1 MNRAYNTT
9 SHELQSHH
17 CSCHHSSN
25 CLRND
30 LKEELIRLRQS
41 SQDAIQK
48 SWSETEQLQ
57 QEKEHHLHQIESLKE
72 QLLQSKEQLTQSK
85 KQNDEL
91 MIWLRIH
98 HPQEAGPPKRLIA
111 NDSADTNGVLRSSW
125 PQQIFNHWRSISGAS
140 NDGSGVDSEDAIVPH
155 YDQSN
160 NNDDDDEDMSV
171 TSDGYS
177 CANDYDI
184 SHSPTRPKVLEQTKD
199 EYIQQL
205 HAKISARD
213 AAIESLEQTIEMQ
226 LKLNFI
232 QPSQKESVD
241 SNSDDI
247 INSKNVV
254 VDDDDDD
261 TITTVENTCEPSTC
275 PPVNTISTELTD
287 VSVNVNSLQR
297 IRFLENYVDSLE
309 EKLMN
314 EQVVVQEQEHSMVQY
329 RQYIERMA
337 NELENMVTVMNKAQQ
352 SSGESSHSQQHRIP
366 QTLLQLEQEPF
377 KEQPINESGGASN
390 TEIELYNP
398 QLVPVGNRQA

>member
-1 MNRAYNTT
+1 MNCAYNTT
-9 SHELQSHH
+9 SYELQSHH
-17 CSCHHSSN
+17 CSCHGSSN
-25 CLRND
+25 CSLND

-48 SWSETEQLQ
+48 SWSETEQLHK
-57 QEKEHHLHQIESLKE
+57 EKEQHLHQIESLKE
-72 QLLQSKEQLTQSK
+72 QLLQSK

-111 NDSADTNGVLRSSW
+111 NGSADTNGSSSRSSW
-125 PQQIFNHWRSISGAS
+125 PQQIFSHWRSISGAS

-155 YDQSN
+155 YDQN
-160 NNDDDDEDMSV
+160 NCVDDDDEDMSV
-171 TSDGYS
+171 ASGGYS

-184 SHSPTRPKVLEQTKD
+184 SMTPTNPKVLEQTKD

-232 QPSQKESVD
+232 QPSQKQSID

-247 INSKNVV
+247 INSKDVV

-275 PPVNTISTELTD
+275 PPVNTISTELTE

-297 IRFLENYVDSLE
+297 LRFLENYVDSLE

-314 EQVVVQEQEHSMVQY
+314 EQVVVQEQEHSIVQY

-337 NELENMVTVMNKAQQ
+337 NELENMVTIMNKTQQ
-352 SSGESSHSQQHRIP
+352 SSGESSHSEQYRMP
-366 QTLLQLEQEPF
+366 RTLLQLVEQETL
-377 KEQPINESGGASN
+377 KEDQPIKENSGVSN